1 MRYKCIPCDHEFEVK
16 KGTKPR
22 CPRCLQI
29 HDIELI
35 SEDEGSGGEGPKRS
49 ALIPIIVL
57 AIAAAV
63 SIAFYLVK
71 KDTGGE
77 GGGAEETQA
86 PVKNVKSLLISLGVP
101 KDEAIDPC
109 GVTPKVAEFAKKHAG
124 GETGSDAMKPLYQA
138 ILKLKSDG
146 RWIPHNQREP
156 KAERPLTAAMMVDRL
171 EDKKNTGPYKALSYE
186 VACLLFA
193 AATSQEADVQMA
205 EIISFNG
212 EKAPADPEGKLGRYG
227 VTLGKGKDAPLFD
240 PYGGRS
246 GDAAKA
252 TVAPLGQTE
261 TMAPYFGIGAL
272 SLLVRQQMSDALKLN
287 DIAIKLDPI
296 SPCFRAGRGFVFAA
310 TGVPEE
316 SVVEFEKALKQR
328 PDAVQR
334 VNLAELLMAMNP
346 LDKRPETEVLQALK
360 EMPNFAR
367 AHLIK
372 AMFHMIRQESE
383 AAETELTL
391 AEKLDPKSPSVAM
404 YWARY
409 YGAKADSE
417 AAIAKAREAVRLSEE
432 SVASLIGL
440 AGIYRELARFSEM
453 RETLDKVYAKLD
465 TPEMAAQIKQLFGY
479 EPGSTDETVAEEEK
493 ADEPVDLDA
502 LDNAKTDFELKL
514 GDGIGKGSP
523 PTLGGGSKLKLDMK
537 MK

>member
-1 MRYKCIPCDHEFEVK
+1 MKYKCIPCDHEFEVK
-16 KGTKPR
+16 KGAKPR
-22 CPRCLQI
+22 CPRCLKI
-29 HDIELI
+29 HDVELI
-35 SEDEGSGGEGPKRS
+35 SEGKSTGSERPKRS
-49 ALIPIIVL
+49 KMIPFIVL
-57 AIAAAV
+57 AVAAAV
-63 SIAFYLVK
+63 FVTFYFVK
-71 KDTGGE
+71 KNKEVDGDN
-77 GGGAEETQA
+77 EESRKA
-86 PVKNVKSLLISLGVP
+86 PVEDVKSLLISLGVP
-101 KDEAIDPC
+101 REEAFDPC
-109 GVTPKVAEFAKKHAG
+109 GVTPAVAAFAKKHADG
-124 GETGSDAMKPLYQA
+124 KTGSDAVEPLYQA
-138 ILKLKSDG
+138 ILKLKSEG
-146 RWIPHNQREP
+146 RWVPHNQREP
-156 KAERPLTAAMMVDRL
+156 KDVRPFSAAKLVERL
-171 EDKKNTGPYKALSYE
+171 ESKESAGPYKALSYE

-193 AATSQEADVQMA
+193 AAKSQEADPQMV

-227 VTLGKGKDAPLFD
+227 VTVGKSKDAPLFD
-240 PYGGRS
+240 PYGGRAK
-246 GDAAKA
+246 DAAKA
-252 TVAPLGQTE
+252 AVAPLGQTE

-272 SLLVRQQMSDALKLN
+272 SLLVRQQMSESLKLN
-287 DIAIKLDPI
+287 DIAIKLDPK
-296 SPCFRAGRGFVFAA
+296 SPSFRAGRGFVFAA

-372 AMFHMIRQESE
+372 AMFHMMREE
-383 AAETELTL
+383 TDAAETELTL

-417 AAIAKAREAVRLSEE
+417 AAIAKAKEAVRLSEE

-440 AGIYRELARFSEM
+440 AGIYRELARFGEM
-453 RETLDKVYAKLD
+453 RETLDKVYAELD
-465 TPEMAAQIKQLFGY
+465 TPEMAAQIKQIFGY
-479 EPGSTDETVAEEEK
+479 EPGSKGEEVAEEEK
-493 ADEPVDLDA
+493 DDKPVDLDA
-502 LDNAKTDFELKL
+502 LDDATPDFELKL
-514 GDGIGKGSP
+514 GEGLGKGSP
-523 PTLGGGSKLKLDMK
+523 PTLGGGNKLKLDMN